1 MSYFTGEILQPP
13 ALRFDYSSV
22 SAQHPNPRQ
31 GLRTY
36 GPYDSS
42 ILAKDKVAC
51 AVIYPRSLE
60 QEKDIL
66 LNGMI
71 RGSGQFSGFQ
81 RLFRVPLDMVVEKV
95 IQQETAQEV
104 QRAAQSLA
112 GDNPDLVFIV
122 TSIRNETLYASAKG
136 ELLGNGI
143 PNQVVTA
150 EKLRNP
156 SQLQWTLENIAL
168 ACYAKV
174 GGTPWVVTSESAKR
188 ELVIGISRAQD
199 RTKKFVVGFV
209 TLFTQDADFLF
220 WYSLAPK
227 PIEWEQDEYVEG
239 LASLIVEAYNEYRR
253 QQGEP
258 ESITLHLCKRPGR
271 FREVE
276 AIERAVKEIGANIP
290 YALLHLND
298 DSNYRLFDVGN
309 ATYVPQAGLKVEL
322 SRRNALLLLDGRI
335 GERRN
340 RRGVPRVLD
349 VSMDKRSTMDVS
361 GFPRL
366 VRQINDFA
374 RVNWRGFNAQAIP
387 VTLNYSYLIARLVV
401 EIGADR
407 WNSIVSAGRLRDKAW
422 FL

>member
-13 ALRFDYSSV
+13 ALRFDYSSA

-42 ILAKDKVAC
+42 ILAKDKITC
-51 AVIYPRSLE
+51 AVIYPRNL
-60 QEKDIL
+60 QPLGNIL
-66 LNGMI
+66 INGMTS
-71 RGSGQFSGFQ
+71 GSGQFSGFH
-81 RLFRVPLDMVVEKV
+81 RLFRVPLNMVGEKV
-95 IQQETAQEV
+95 MQQETEQELR
-104 QRAAQSLA
+104 RAVQSLA
-112 GDNPDLVFIV
+112 GDSPDLVFFI
-122 TSIRNETLYASAKG
+122 TSKRNETLYATAKA

-143 PNQVVTA
+143 PNQIVTA
-150 EKLRNP
+150 EKLQNP

-174 GGTPWVVTSESAKR
+174 GGTPWVVASESPKR
-188 ELVIGISRAQD
+188 ELVIGVSRAQD

-209 TLFTQDADFLF
+209 TLFKQDADFLF
-220 WYSLAPK
+220 WYSLAPR
-227 PIEWEQDEYVEG
+227 PIEWEQDEYVG
-239 LASLIVEAYNEYRR
+239 SLASLIIEAYNEYRR

-276 AIERAVKEIGANIP
+276 AIGRAIKEIGTNIP

-298 DSNYRLFDVGN
+298 DSNYRLFDVAN

-335 GERRN
+335 GDRRN

-349 VSMDKRSTMDVS
+349 VSLDRRSTIDVS
-361 GFPRL
+361 EFPRL
-366 VRQINDFA
+366 VRQIHDFA
-374 RVNWRGFNAQAIP
+374 RVNWRGFNAQAVP

-401 EIGADR
+401 EIGSDR
-407 WNSIVSAGRLRDKAW
+407 WNDIASAGRLRDKAW